1 MNLGVSENSDIL
13 LVIKM
18 KNPEDDTIVDSPQKY
33 NIFKK
38 NKSGLS
44 KGAIAGIIIACV
56 VVLICVSILSFVILK
71 PKNNPNNPPINNS
84 SYATGVDKS
93 NENIN
98 K

>member
-18 KNPEDDTIVDSPQKY
+18 KNPEDDTIVDSAQKY

-44 KGAIAGIIIACV
+44 KGAIAGIIIGFLALLIVIAIIVCCCKKRRE
-56 VVLICVSILSFVILK
+56 VLVGRTTEIYTIKEPVNRSQ
-71 PKNNPNNPPINNS
+71 
-84 SYATGVDKS
+84 Y
-93 NENIN
+93 
-98 K
+98 